1 MEKRASPKRY
11 DDDDGRTIV
20 DMSAV
25 GEPAYRRLF
34 DRPDH
39 ARACEPEPPP
49 RPREL
54 LTRRETL
61 LVMLAGMKWAFL
73 YSMGFVLLLVL
84 FVLFCVKVWFA

>member
-1 MEKRASPKRY
+1 MEKRSNPKRY

-25 GEPAYRRLF
+25 GEPAYRRIF
-34 DRPDH
+34 DRPDV
-39 ARACEPEPPP
+39 RGGCGPEPPA
-49 RPREL
+49 RPKEM

>member
-1 MEKRASPKRY
+1 MGKRANPKRY

-25 GEPAYRRLF
+25 GQPAYRRLF
-34 DRPDH
+34 DRPDT
-39 ARACEPEPPP
+39 RAPQPEPPA
-49 RPREL
+49 RPGEL